1 MKPGY
6 KTLLLALLIYFF
18 GGTVFDGTETSSQ
31 EFDAGATESQNRF
44 TIASYNLESVD
55 LTDLET
61 IRATADILS
70 RFDIIALQC
79 IRSDD
84 AESVLDSLVEELNR
98 YGYHYEYLLGPFVKD
113 GSNRYAF
120 IHRPDIMRPV
130 EWHSYDDSKE
140 NNFGIKPFFARFE
153 THDATFDFTLINYY
167 AELESKLQ
175 EIDLLPLVIDDVKVR
190 FPEETDIIILC
201 SAKTDYDTLSVS
213 DPFKSLEQK
222 DYILLLNAE
231 TNQGKKNIDDPIDSQ
246 IIVAA
251 ASEEMFWEDAGLL
264 AIDSESIDE
273 QDTDAVLWSRQ
284 PGFSSIIIVNN
295 VPENAEDMNNG
306 ANSKAFCFFGTTSN

>member
-6 KTLLLALLIYFF
+6 TTLLLALLLYFF

-31 EFDAGATESQNRF
+31 EFDAGTTESQNRF
-44 TIASYNLESVD
+44 TIASFNLGSVD

-70 RFDIIALQC
+70 RFEIVALQC
-79 IRSDD
+79 IRSDN
-84 AESVLDSLVEELNR
+84 AASVMDSLVEELNR
-98 YGYHYEYLLGPFVKD
+98 YGHHFEYLLGPIVKD
-113 GSNRYAF
+113 GLNRYAF
-120 IHRPDIMRPV
+120 VHRADIMRPV

-140 NNFGIKPFFARFE
+140 NNFGSEAFFARFE
-153 THDATFDFTLINYY
+153 TYDAAFDFTLINYY
-167 AELESKLQ
+167 AEPESRPQ
-175 EIDLLPLVIDDVKVR
+175 EIDLLPLVIEDVKLR
-190 FPEETDIIILC
+190 FPGETDIIILC

-222 DYILLLNAE
+222 DYILLLDAE

-246 IIVAA
+246 IIVVA

-264 AIDSESIDE
+264 AIDSESINE
-273 QDTDAVLWSRQ
+273 QDTDAVLLSRQ
-284 PGFSSIIIVNN
+284 PGFSSIVIVNN
-295 VPENAEDMNNG
+295 VPEDAEDVNNG
-306 ANSKAFCFFGTTSN
+306 KSSKAFCFFGTTSN